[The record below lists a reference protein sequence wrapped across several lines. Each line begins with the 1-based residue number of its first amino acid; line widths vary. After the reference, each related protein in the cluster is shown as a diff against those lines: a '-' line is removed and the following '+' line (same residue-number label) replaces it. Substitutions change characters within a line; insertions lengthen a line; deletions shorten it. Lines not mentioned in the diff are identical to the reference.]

1 MLIGGSNDIF
11 KMNKKELGQF
21 FTPQNIVELMLD
33 HIGYYGEK
41 ILFKK
46 ICDNSAGDGAF
57 LTEIVKRIIKEAKNK
72 NISNIEDIL
81 NKNVFGVELD
91 EKTYQKLI
99 SRLNQIVIDEGLDK
113 NKVNWNNIK
122 NDNALK
128 INIKVDLI
136 IGNPPYVRKRNL
148 IDQKEIQKHSFSNQ
162 SNGDLYLSF
171 FEKSL
176 ESLTEKGEMLY
187 LTPSSWFSSKSA
199 EKMREY
205 FYKNNLIE
213 GVIDFEHQQIFN
225 ATTYVA
231 ITHLKKGK
239 NNEETNCYKYK
250 EKQFKKLD
258 NHYFKNIQG
267 KYFLVAADDI
277 EFLTDIL
284 LTNVSGKLV
293 KNGFATL
300 ADNIFFQKHFNFE
313 SKYIIDA
320 IKSSTGDSY
329 KAIFPYKI
337 KNNTTVE
344 RIEYKELDEK
354 LRGYL
359 EQNKNTL
366 LKRSLQQN
374 TKWYEYG
381 RNQAIND
388 LCKNKI
394 SLNTLTK
401 NGDLKITEANNL
413 GVFSGLYIL
422 CENENTKKQIINNL
436 RSNHFFRYI
445 KLLRKYK
452 SGGYYSFSSQDVEK
466 FLIWSNK

>member
-1 MLIGGSNDIF
+1 
-11 KMNKKELGQF
+11 MNKKELGQF

-33 HIGYYGEK
+33 HIDYHGEN

-46 ICDNSAGDGAF
+46 ICDNSAGEGAF

-72 NISNIEDIL
+72 NIPNIENIL
-81 NKNVFGVELD
+81 NKNVFGIELE

-113 NKVNWNNIK
+113 NKVNWDNIK

-128 INIKVDLI
+128 TNIKVDLI

-148 IDQKEIQKHSFSNQ
+148 IDQKEIQKYSFSNQ

-176 ESLTEKGEMLY
+176 ESLNEKGEILY

-231 ITHLKKGK
+231 ITHLKKDK
-239 NNEETNCYKYK
+239 DNEKIHCYEYK
-250 EKQFKKLD
+250 ENKFRKLD

-267 KYFLVAADDI
+267 KYYLVAADDI
-277 EFLTDIL
+277 EFLTNIL

-313 SKYIIDA
+313 SEYIIDA
-320 IKSSTGDSY
+320 IKSSTGDNY

-337 KNNTTVE
+337 KNNATVE
-344 RIEYKELDEK
+344 KIEYKELDGK

-359 EQNKNTL
+359 EQNKNIL

-381 RNQAIND
+381 RSQAIND
-388 LCKNKI
+388 IYKNKI

-401 NGDLKITEANNL
+401 NGDLKIIEANNL

-422 CENENTKKQIINNL
+422 CESENTKKQIIKNL
-436 RSNHFFRYI
+436 RSNSFFRYI

>member
-1 MLIGGSNDIF
+1 
-11 KMNKKELGQF
+11 MNKKELGQF

-33 HIGYYGEK
+33 HIGYYGES

-57 LTEIVKRIIKEAKNK
+57 LIEIVKRIIKEAKNK
-72 NISNIEDIL
+72 NIPNIENIL
-81 NKNVFGVELD
+81 NKNVFGIELE

-99 SRLNQIVIDEGLDK
+99 SRLNQIVIEEGLDK
-113 NKVNWNNIK
+113 NKINWDNIK

-148 IDQKEIQKHSFSNQ
+148 IDQKEIQKYSFSNQ

-176 ESLTEKGEMLY
+176 ESLNEKGEILY

-231 ITHLKKGK
+231 ITHLKKDK
-239 NNEETNCYKYK
+239 DNEKIHCYEYK
-250 EKQFKKLD
+250 ENKFRKLD
-258 NHYFKNIQG
+258 NHYFKNIHG
-267 KYFLVAADDI
+267 KYYLVAADDI
-277 EFLTDIL
+277 EFLTNIL

-300 ADNIFFQKHFNFE
+300 ADNIFFQKHFNFKSE
-313 SKYIIDA
+313 YIIDA
-320 IKSSTGDSY
+320 IKSSTGDNN
-329 KAIFPYKI
+329 KPKLTNKI
-337 KNNTTVE
+337 KKKSN
-344 RIEYKELDEK
+344 LEK
-354 LRGYL
+354 
-359 EQNKNTL
+359 
-366 LKRSLQQN
+366 
-374 TKWYEYG
+374 
-381 RNQAIND
+381 I
-388 LCKNKI
+388 
-394 SLNTLTK
+394 
-401 NGDLKITEANNL
+401 
-413 GVFSGLYIL
+413 
-422 CENENTKKQIINNL
+422 
-436 RSNHFFRYI
+436 
-445 KLLRKYK
+445 
-452 SGGYYSFSSQDVEK
+452 
-466 FLIWSNK
+466 